1 MILQQQTADAIVIVT
16 VTVDADADA
25 TETDSDS
32 LMAMDAAAASSGFLF
47 FLHSVETTM
56 TDVDLAETTAVGSLS
71 FCCSSA
77 DAEII
82 MAAADKLETVRK
94 PGVPAFLFAIF
105 PILVFRL
112 F

>member
-1 MILQQQTADAIVIVT
+1 MILQQQTVDAIVIVT
-16 VTVDADADA
+16 VTVDADV
-25 TETDSDS
+25 TETDLES
-32 LMAMDAAAASSGFLF
+32 LMATDAAAASSGFLF
-47 FLHSVETTM
+47 FWHSVEIM
-56 TDVDLAETTAVGSLS
+56 MDVDSVAITAVGSLS
-71 FCCSSA
+71 FFCSSA

>member
-16 VTVDADADA
+16 VTVDADADV

-47 FLHSVETTM
+47 FLHYVETTM
-56 TDVDLAETTAVGSLS
+56 TEVDLAETTAVGSLS

-105 PILVFRL
+105 TILVFRL